1 MKNSLNMEQAQQIDL
16 IQAQLLDLS
25 TNLERLHMMMYDPS
39 RRDEDIAIQL
49 VISAAA
55 LRGLASDLR
64 QMEKESQIPA

>member
-1 MKNSLNMEQAQQIDL
+1 METSINM
-16 IQAQLLDLS
+16 IQSQLLDLS
-25 TNLERLHMMMYDPS
+25 TNLERLHLMMYDAN

-64 QMEKESQIPA
+64 QIEEDQQIPA